1 MDVILPIAARHGLLV
16 IDDAGQR
23 IMATHGGRA
32 LGAIG
37 HLGTLSVQETKPV
50 GWAKPARW
58 VRR

>member
-1 MDVILPIAARHGLLV
+1 MLISTLL
-16 IDDAGQR
+16 DDAGQR